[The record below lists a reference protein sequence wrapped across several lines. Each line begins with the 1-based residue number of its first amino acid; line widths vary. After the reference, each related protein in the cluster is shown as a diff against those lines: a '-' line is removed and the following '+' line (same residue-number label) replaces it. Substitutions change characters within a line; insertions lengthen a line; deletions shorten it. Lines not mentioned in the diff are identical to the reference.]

1 MSTGRNHRAFRPSR
15 MAGEETPELIEEIE
29 KNKQVNIRYYADRV
43 RAGLPIFD
51 GETKLPGNVSFSE

>member
-15 MAGEETPELIEEIE
+15 MVGEESPELIEEIE

-51 GETKLPGNVSFSE
+51 VETKLPGNVSFSE